1 MQSRPAGC
9 AKITHFTLWQNVR
22 LGWQSSRKGS
32 HVPIETVLRKT
43 LWAFALFGA
52 IACSSGAPD
61 APPTV
66 VTSES
71 GALSVALS
79 TPEGIVRGL
88 NRIQFDVNDIADA
101 APATELDLR
110 MRPFMP
116 AMGHG
121 SEGEPECRS
130 IDGGLYEFSSVL
142 LNMAGR
148 WQLRTTIS
156 GARSDYVVFDVEV
169 P

>member
-1 MQSRPAGC
+1 MCDSA
-9 AKITHFTLWQNVR
+9 
-22 LGWQSSRKGS
+22 WQSSRKRS
-32 HVPIETVLRKT
+32 LVPIEKPFLKS
-43 LWAFALFGA
+43 LWALSALLAGV
-52 IACSSGAPD
+52 ACSSGAAE

-71 GALSVALS
+71 GALRVALS
-79 TPEGIVRGL
+79 SPDGVVRGL
-88 NRIQFDVNDIADA
+88 NRFQFDVTDSTDS

-110 MRPFMP
+110 MQPFMP

-156 GARSDYVVFDVEV
+156 GARSDYVVFDVDV